1 MNHETKS
8 NWLGVLL
15 FIMLVYVFTDIYY
28 QIKTMIHMYNP
39 IILKEHFMKSNDK
52 GFTMNVMILLI
63 LTILFVDIGQI
74 IFDKTVNYSNRTV
87 VNVGICNSRSMGE
100 KSTLENL
107 RKKIVKK

>member
-28 QIKTMIHMYNP
+28 QIKTMPYTQP

-52 GFTMNVMILLI
+52 AHYALVC
-63 LTILFVDIGQI
+63 
-74 IFDKTVNYSNRTV
+74 Y
-87 VNVGICNSRSMGE
+87 
-100 KSTLENL
+100 
-107 RKKIVKK
+107 